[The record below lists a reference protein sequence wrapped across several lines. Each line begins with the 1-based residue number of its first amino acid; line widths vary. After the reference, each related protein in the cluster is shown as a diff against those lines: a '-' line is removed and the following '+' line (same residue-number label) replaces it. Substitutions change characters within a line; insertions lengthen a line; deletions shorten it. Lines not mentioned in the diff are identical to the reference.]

1 MALID
6 TPDRTRVRAET
17 ETVDLTHALER
28 LLMAGIGITT
38 LALGQVGGASDL
50 TLSQWRV
57 LVIASR
63 AERLRVGELAAHLGV
78 SVPSASRIVRRIE
91 RRGLLSAS
99 RADDDRRAT
108 ILRLTTAGTQ
118 VVDDVMGRRRQLIA
132 VALREGPS
140 MDKAADHVVA
150 SIADRLSRFA

>member
-1 MALID
+1 MALIG
-6 TPDRTRVRAET
+6 TPDRTRDRAET
-17 ETVDLTHALER
+17 EAVDLIHALER

-38 LALGQVGGASDL
+38 LALGQVGGAADL

-63 AERLRVGELAAHLGV
+63 AQRLRVGELAAHLGV